1 LSALAPALLHRAA
14 RASQPGRA
22 GKIGYE
28 TSSRRGPVTLQP
40 VLRHGNNRLHQP
52 SAVRPACPEPRPP
65 AEHARAPEHPIAVAG
80 RQLARY
86 GVVVVIAWIGALKY
100 SSY

>member
-22 GKIGYE
+22 GKVGYE
-28 TSSRRGPVTLQP
+28 TSSRKGPVTLQP
-40 VLRHGNNRLHQP
+40 VLRHGN
-52 SAVRPACPEPRPP
+52 
-65 AEHARAPEHPIAVAG
+65 APEHPIAVAG

-100 SSY
+100 SSYQA